1 MLNKRFIKKALFSAF
16 FYCCQTT
23 LATANESIFKDLDP
37 KVKSFVVLNYYNL
50 MRESKMA
57 NPVKLNEIIL
67 ELDCKN
73 GQFNKENFLNLF
85 AKTKDPIAAVRL
97 IEKIEALCSK

>member
-1 MLNKRFIKKALFSAF
+1 MLNKEFIKKALFSAF
-16 FYCCQTT
+16 FYCCLTT
-23 LATANESIFKDLDP
+23 LTIAKENIFEDLDP
-37 KVKSFVVLNYYNL
+37 KVKSFVVLNYYDL
-50 MRESKMA
+50 MRELKVKK
-57 NPVKLNEIIL
+57 PVKLNEIMH

-97 IEKIEALCSK
+97 IEKIEVLCSK